1 LPFVVLFGLVW
12 FLLGSRAIAQTVEPV
27 ISEYGVNA
35 DGKFALT
42 NGTLIPM
49 VVVLEPK
56 SFSITPDGQGVFRP
70 LDHDIH
76 VDLSAMSARLEP
88 GQTYYVFYKAYADR
102 LPAWFTVYSTFSSL
116 QHGPSMDVRIML
128 PHTVYLY
135 QKKASGQRRDQY
147 RLGDLGARCEED
159 RLRRGESRLQ
169 FGSGSGG
176 EHYRTSYVG
185 EYCRVPPPTRWEAS
199 PGTKLGRKA
208 AARDAAASFRAL
220 HAETV
225 ACHSRQMIVVLPFYW
240 MPCGGARS
248 SGTRES
254 NLTGLQRSK

>member
-1 LPFVVLFGLVW
+1 VNGLPFVVLFGLVW

-42 NGTLIPM
+42 NGTLTPL

-135 QKKASGQRRDQY
+135 QKKRLAKEEINIASATWEPGAKKIVCDVENRGFSLVRVQEVSITGPHTSESTAGFPLLPAGRRHLELSWDEKQPPET
-147 RLGDLGARCEED
+147 LQ
-159 RLRRGESRLQ
+159 LRFERFTLKQSLAIRG
-169 FGSGSGG
+169 
-176 EHYRTSYVG
+176 
-185 EYCRVPPPTRWEAS
+185 
-199 PGTKLGRKA
+199 K
-208 AARDAAASFRAL
+208 
-220 HAETV
+220 
-225 ACHSRQMIVVLPFYW
+225 
-240 MPCGGARS
+240 
-248 SGTRES
+248 
-254 NLTGLQRSK
+254 